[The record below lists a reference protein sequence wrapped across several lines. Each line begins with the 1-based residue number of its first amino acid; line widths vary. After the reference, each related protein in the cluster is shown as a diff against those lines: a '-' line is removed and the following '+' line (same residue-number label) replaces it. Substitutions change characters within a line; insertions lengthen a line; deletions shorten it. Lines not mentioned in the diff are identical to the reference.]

1 VQVSQ
6 ILLASEGQASG
17 VLDKVKSASEEEF
30 RKVAKAQSMGPEAAK
45 GGLMGAFK
53 AGQLP
58 TELEKV
64 IFSLKEGEIS
74 RVVEST
80 YGYHIFRLDKKLDPH
95 LLTAEEAAQSIRTK
109 LLEQKSEQAVSA
121 HLEMLRKTM
130 EWKSYPENLTFPYQR
145 IENE

>member
-1 VQVSQ
+1 
-6 ILLASEGQASG
+6 
-17 VLDKVKSASEEEF
+17 
-30 RKVAKAQSMGPEAAK
+30 M
-45 GGLMGAFK
+45 
-53 AGQLP
+53 
-58 TELEKV
+58 ELEKV

-80 YGYHIFRLDKKLDPH
+80 YGYHIFRLDKKLELQ
-95 LLTAEEAAQSIRTK
+95 LLTAEEAAPSIRTK
-109 LLEQKSEQAVSA
+109 LLERKSEQAVSA